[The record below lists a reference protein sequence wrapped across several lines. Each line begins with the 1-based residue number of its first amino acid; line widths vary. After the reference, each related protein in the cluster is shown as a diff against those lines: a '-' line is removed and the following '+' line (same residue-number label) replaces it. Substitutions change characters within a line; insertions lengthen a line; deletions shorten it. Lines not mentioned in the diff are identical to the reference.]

1 MNDDTDGLRLIRNA
15 RQQLALTGIYLKKF
29 EDRLLDDPT
38 DEMARDEITEIF
50 DTLNHLNQC
59 IETEALEDQQ

>member
-1 MNDDTDGLRLIRNA
+1 MNDDADGLRLIRNA
-15 RQQLALTGIYLKKF
+15 RQQLALTGTLLKKF

-59 IETEALEDQQ
+59 IETEASEDQQ